1 MSYALLIIGMIS
13 FGTGFGVAYKID
25 NATISGL
32 HQAIQASNDQA
43 ASTLVSSQDRVA
55 QAQEA
60 AKDANTNLEL
70 SHAQSIATINT
81 YHDALKSKRLY
92 DSGRKNS
99 ACTVPTNT
107 STGIAASSTEPA
119 ELSAGLTDFL
129 LAQSLAADQV
139 AVYAQSCWSFV
150 NRNCGIVNEY

>member
-25 NATISGL
+25 SATISGL

-55 QAQEA
+55 QAQA
-60 AKDANTNLEL
+60 VAKNANTNLEL
-70 SHAQSIATINT
+70 SHAQSITTINA
-81 YHDALKSKRLY
+81 YHDALRTKRLY
-92 DSGRKNS
+92 DTHRKDSG
-99 ACTVPTNT
+99 CTVPTDS
-107 STGIAASSTEPA
+107 STRLSASSTEPA

-129 LAQSLAADQV
+129 LAQTLAADQV

-150 NRNCGIVNEY
+150 NRNCGIVK